1 MSYFEKTQILAADSP
16 SIDAFG
22 KWRVSNPTTLFD
34 SKQIVDSGSFYFD
47 IKTVGSAT
55 VTWNSGSAQST
66 FRVTQTSGSRAIKQ
80 TKRIF
85 VYQPGK
91 CVAQNEYIIL
101 ADGSRLKAKEL
112 VGKEFYLMTNVSG
125 SLNKCV
131 ARANWNL
138 FEPIFKITTKS
149 GRTIVRN
156 AKHPLWMMEKQYKN
170 DLYKKGTPPITNV
183 IGWQPLE
190 HIKTGSYVA
199 VTDYLPIFGNNYLTA
214 DDCKLIGYLIGD
226 GGIVRG
232 VTFTQMDNKQLSEFK
247 ELANNYECD
256 MIVAKTN
263 PYTFR
268 VVSREG
274 TVKRSNNIIN
284 LCRKLNIYGK
294 RGFEK
299 NIPNEIFES
308 SKENISLFL
317 SRLYSTDGWASKCE
331 IGYGSTSLQLILD
344 IQELL
349 IKFGI
354 RSVVSKKINRHPDK
368 HKQSYSLFIFSKD
381 SIQKFASEIGIFGK
395 EIAVENVVNNV
406 KNKKTSYKELF
417 KSKNINDGLFWD
429 EVVSVECI
437 GNDLTVAIEVDK
449 YHTYLTSF
457 YEHNSQQIICTGKFG
472 TGVDGIKKNIG
483 SFDDNDGFFFQS
495 SGSSFGIVLRKTINR
510 VKTDTFVSQ
519 SSWNLDKMN
528 GVGPSGNILD
538 INKAQIYTVDYEW
551 LGVGRV
557 RYGVVQKGILIY
569 VHEIN
574 NYNSLETVYLR
585 NPNLPI
591 RYEMS
596 THKNTT
602 TGSLMTQ
609 ICSTVISE
617 GGFDNTGRRMVVTNP
632 TGATIG
638 SSDYDAVLFIRYN
651 IVNTECAQII
661 PEELNFLVE
670 PGNNSP
676 FSGRWDLL
684 VNPTVTD
691 PVVWNNVT
699 GSVVTQMARS
709 SVGNAIT
716 NPGTV
721 IATGYFS
728 GTGGAGIDSQIT
740 IDPYYGLGK
749 TINKVSDV
757 LALGIKAYN
766 NTYTIYPTI
775 VVRELT

>member
-91 CVAQNEYIIL
+91 
-101 ADGSRLKAKEL
+101 
-112 VGKEFYLMTNVSG
+112 
-125 SLNKCV
+125 
-131 ARANWNL
+131 
-138 FEPIFKITTKS
+138 
-149 GRTIVRN
+149 
-156 AKHPLWMMEKQYKN
+156 
-170 DLYKKGTPPITNV
+170 
-183 IGWQPLE
+183 
-190 HIKTGSYVA
+190 
-199 VTDYLPIFGNNYLTA
+199 
-214 DDCKLIGYLIGD
+214 
-226 GGIVRG
+226 
-232 VTFTQMDNKQLSEFK
+232 
-247 ELANNYECD
+247 
-256 MIVAKTN
+256 
-263 PYTFR
+263 
-268 VVSREG
+268 
-274 TVKRSNNIIN
+274 
-284 LCRKLNIYGK
+284 
-294 RGFEK
+294 
-299 NIPNEIFES
+299 
-308 SKENISLFL
+308 
-317 SRLYSTDGWASKCE
+317 
-331 IGYGSTSLQLILD
+331 
-344 IQELL
+344 
-349 IKFGI
+349 
-354 RSVVSKKINRHPDK
+354 
-368 HKQSYSLFIFSKD
+368 
-381 SIQKFASEIGIFGK
+381 
-395 EIAVENVVNNV
+395 
-406 KNKKTSYKELF
+406 
-417 KSKNINDGLFWD
+417 
-429 EVVSVECI
+429 
-437 GNDLTVAIEVDK
+437 
-449 YHTYLTSF
+449 
-457 YEHNSQQIICTGKFG
+457 SQQVICTGKFG

-538 INKAQIYTVDYEW
+538 INKAQIYTMDYEW
-551 LGVGRV
+551 LGVGRA

-699 GSVVTQMARS
+699 GSVVTQMARH

-716 NPGTV
+716 KPGTV

-757 LALGIKAYN
+757 LALGIKTYS